1 MYVSDIKLE
10 FVIILSQES
19 VAIRADMSCLKQMI
33 INYVVHNFSNIPT
46 IFYWN
51 ITSWKSFTT
60 NGIQAQRPHLS

>member
-33 INYVVHNFSNIPT
+33 INYVIHNFSNIPT
-46 IFYWN
+46 ILYLN
-51 ITSWKSFTT
+51 ITS
-60 NGIQAQRPHLS
+60 